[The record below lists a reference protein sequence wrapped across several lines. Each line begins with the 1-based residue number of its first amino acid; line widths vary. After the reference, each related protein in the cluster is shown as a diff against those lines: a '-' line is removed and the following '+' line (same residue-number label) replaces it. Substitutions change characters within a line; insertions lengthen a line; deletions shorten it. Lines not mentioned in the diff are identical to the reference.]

1 MTQRPASALLSARVP
16 PYAPPCGLGFLKACW
31 FEVVRI
37 PSRSPGLQEQI
48 PLKRWDRETFCT
60 ADLRS
65 TWQCHIPLAIPT
77 STQPRTAGSVA
88 CKHPSP
94 GQGCALGEAVRCLG
108 ANFKKALTLGAART
122 QGSTSF
128 PFWPRPRPGLPQ
140 SPRCPCLSH
149 SGRGLRLLGHTLL
162 LTQ

>member
-16 PYAPPCGLGFLKACW
+16 PYAPLCGLGFLKACW

-48 PLKRWDRETFCT
+48 PLKRWDREAFCT

-65 TWQCHIPLAIPT
+65 TWQCHTPLAIPT

-94 GQGCALGEAVRCLG
+94 GQGCALGEAVRRLG

-122 QGSTSF
+122 QGSTPS
-128 PFWPRPRPGLPQ
+128 PSGLGLVLACPRAPDVLVSVTVGGA
-140 SPRCPCLSH
+140 
-149 SGRGLRLLGHTLL
+149 SGSWATLCY
-162 LTQ
+162 